1 MNIEDF
7 YNFFEKINLNF
18 FMCINLILLVD
29 LVYKFFCCG
38 DEEINYRINR
48 DRVREKKKR
57 YI

>member
-1 MNIEDF
+1 MNTEDSH
-7 YNFFEKINLNF
+7 NFSEKINLNF

-29 LVYKFFCCG
+29 PVYKLSCCG
-38 DEEINYRINR
+38 DEEINYRTNR